1 MIGAAS
7 QLGGITRMTISLT
20 IILVEATGSITFGL
34 PLMICLMT
42 AKWVGDFF
50 SEVSDLMKP
59 YSIIFNFQYR
69 YLPVVNQ
76 TFNYV
81 KYFLTD
87 IVL

>member
-50 SEVSDLMKP
+50 SEVSELIKLF
-59 YSIIFNFQYR
+59 SSHVR
-69 YLPVVNQ
+69 
-76 TFNYV
+76 
-81 KYFLTD
+81 FLTMLYTSNL
-87 IVL
+87 IYNISRVLSTLAF

>member
-1 MIGAAS
+1 LIGAAS

-50 SEVSDLMKP
+50 SEVSELIKLF
-59 YSIIFNFQYR
+59 SIILNFQ
-69 YLPVVNQ
+69 
-76 TFNYV
+76 
-81 KYFLTD
+81 
-87 IVL
+87 